1 LKLVI
6 ISDTHF
12 GDPDCTLFVRG
23 RNNKPVPG
31 VKYQQFLKKA
41 GKKNDYLVLVG
52 DIMDFAIS
60 SYEKAYDIARA
71 FFIQIQ
77 KDNIADQ
84 IIYIPGNHDEDIWH
98 TVEQEVNIIDRI
110 KEGKFPRKFKMSL
123 PGILDDR
130 VSSKKK
136 QFMLPGIEKRRIK
149 GKIGYG
155 GLFLDTITGKGAKT
169 TRFNFVYPNMYIA
182 TDSDS
187 VLITHGHYFETYW
200 SLLSEWAP
208 DIFGKDLPISMPMP
222 LREMISI
229 NFPTNQLSCSGIG
242 QAGTLTDAIR
252 NTDID
257 IRHHRLKPLDR
268 YLKNLAAKLAGG
280 RNYSWYDPRRFIWV
294 GVGWWVKKQILRSVR
309 TIDEVRYNREFMQ
322 KPEVQDRFKRYYQRS
337 CEEIESLNKKYGY
350 DLPLPSVVLFG
361 HTHQPSAWN
370 SGDMHIEVEE
380 GKTIRLCNTGGWL
393 AKTRV
398 TGEKEFYGAEVFK
411 YQTEVGFSSETVS

>member
-12 GDPDCTLFVRG
+12 GDPDCTLFVHSQDH
-23 RNNKPVPG
+23 KPVPG
-31 VKYQQFLKKA
+31 MKYQQFLKKA
-41 GKKNDYLVLVG
+41 GKMNDYLVLVG

-136 QFMLPGIEKRRIK
+136 QFLLPGIEKRRIR

-208 DIFGKDLPISMPMP
+208 DIFGKDLPISIPMA

-252 NTDID
+252 NTDIE
-257 IRHHRLKPLDR
+257 IRHHRLKSLDR
-268 YLKNLAAKLAGG
+268 YLKNLAAKLAGD
-280 RNYSWYDPRRFIWV
+280 RNYSWYDPRRFIWI

-322 KPEVQDRFKRYYQRS
+322 KPDVQDRFKRYYQRS
-337 CEEIESLNKKYGY
+337 CEEIKSLNKKYGY

-370 SGDMHIEVEE
+370 SGDMHIEVED
-380 GKTIRLCNTGGWL
+380 GRTIRLCNTGGWL
-393 AKTRV
+393 AKTRD